1 MNRLEAIEEVDKW
14 WDSVPI
20 VTDEDFYELYIVYC
34 ERLENIDIQCEGYTD
49 FEDVPDLRF

>member
-1 MNRLEAIEEVDKW
+1 MTRLEAIEEVDKW